1 MHSYYH
7 TLGITPAAS
16 DREVREAYR
25 AKMRVHHPDRGA
37 VDGGAQAAEINAAYK
52 CLSDPTERRRY
63 DKLNGYSQDPVFNF
77 DTPSGRSPRN
87 NHPQAEAAARDE
99 MRRRHYVQGLPIKWI
114 VLLAFMLTVPL
125 LYGIW
130 INGY

>member
-1 MHSYYH
+1 MHSHYH

-63 DKLNGYSQDPVFNF
+63 DKKHGFSQEPVFYF
-77 DTPSGRSPRN
+77 DKPSGRSTHS
-87 NHPQAEAAARDE
+87 NHPRAESEAQDE
-99 MRRRHYVQGLPIKWI
+99 VRRHYAQGLPIKWI
-114 VLLAFMLTVPL
+114 ILLTFMLTIPL

-130 INGY
+130 TNGY

>member
-1 MHSYYH
+1 MHSHYH

-63 DKLNGYSQDPVFNF
+63 DKEHGYSQEPVFNF
-77 DTPSGRSPRN
+77 DKPTRRGTHSTHPR
-87 NHPQAEAAARDE
+87 AETEAQDE
-99 MRRRHYVQGLPIKWI
+99 VRRYYAPGLPIKWI
-114 VLLAFMLTVPL
+114 ILLTFMLTIPL

-130 INGY
+130 TNGY

>member
-1 MHSYYH
+1 MHSHYH

-37 VDGGAQAAEINAAYK
+37 VDGGAQSAEINAAYK
-52 CLSDPTERRRY
+52 CLSDPQERRRY
-63 DKLNGYSQDPVFNF
+63 DKLHGYSQDPVFHF
-77 DTPSGRSPRN
+77 DKTNERSPRH
-87 NHPQAEAAARDE
+87 NHPNAETEAQEAVRRSYAQA
-99 MRRRHYVQGLPIKWI
+99 LPIKWI
-114 VLLAFMLTVPL
+114 AILAILLTLPIA
-125 LYGIW
+125 YGIW